1 LNSETI
7 HAFGVLLL
15 LLAGIIF
22 LSFVAW
28 LTFCYAIARLP
39 NGEVLVRQA
48 PKVIEAFDIR
58 SWGDVLL
65 PWRIITRGLHGIAVL
80 AARDPGGVSGEPQ
93 SQQAKVATGP
103 TDQGPSP
110 PPPIGL

>member
-1 LNSETI
+1 MNSETI

-28 LTFCYAIARLP
+28 LMFCYAIARLP

-65 PWRIITRGLHGIAVL
+65 PWRIVARGFHGIALL
-80 AARDPGGVSGEPQ
+80 ATRDPGGVSGEQ
-93 SQQAKVATGP
+93 QGQQAKMATGP
-103 TDQGPSP
+103 ADQGQSP
-110 PPPIGL
+110 PPLAGP